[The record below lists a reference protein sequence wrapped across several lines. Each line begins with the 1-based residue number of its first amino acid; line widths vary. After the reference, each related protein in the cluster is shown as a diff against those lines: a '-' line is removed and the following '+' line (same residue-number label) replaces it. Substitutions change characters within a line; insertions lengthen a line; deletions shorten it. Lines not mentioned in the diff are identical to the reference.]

1 VPNPDRITPATPA
14 AFSMMMLVTTPSG
27 DAYTFAELESICK
40 DAGFSSVEPT
50 PAQVGVSTL
59 VVAHK

>member
-1 VPNPDRITPATPA
+1 MV
-14 AFSMMMLVTTPSG
+14 MLATTPSG

-40 DAGFSSVEPT
+40 DAGFSSVDPS
-50 PAQVGVSTL
+50 PAQVGIGTL